1 MICNSFGF
9 WFQSK
14 EARSMELLFLIARSN
29 QFRSESIISGPI
41 FKDSKKTDSKFSIN
55 SISAQNTSTHCS

>member
-1 MICNSFGF
+1 
-9 WFQSK
+9 
-14 EARSMELLFLIARSN
+14 MELLFLIARSN